1 MLGLLGLRAKQGA
14 EAVAALL
21 FTAMF
26 GAFLLQ
32 VFTRYVL
39 NAPLSWTLEFCL
51 IAYLWTTFWCCA
63 FLLRE
68 RDHIAFNLVY
78 DSVPPHARRLLAMF
92 GSGLLAVV
100 FLAGLPGTFD
110 FITFMA
116 IDRTWVLQIRF
127 DLVYS
132 IFLVFMIAVI
142 LRSLWR
148 LKILAGPDWRS
159 EI

>member
-1 MLGLLGLRAKQGA
+1 
-14 EAVAALL
+14 
-21 FTAMF
+21 MF

-68 RDHIAFNLVY
+68 RDHIAFNLIY
-78 DSVPPHARRLLAMF
+78 EGVPEHSRRILAIF
-92 GSGLLAVV
+92 GSLLLAVV
-100 FLAGLPGTFD
+100 FIAGLPGTFD

-127 DLVYS
+127 DYVYS
-132 IFLVFMIAVI
+132 IFLVFMVVVI
-142 LRSLWR
+142 LRALLR
-148 LKILAGPDWRS
+148 LKGLLGPGWRA
-159 EI
+159 EL